1 MARQLAAFLK
11 GFSFFEY
18 MCEQTIRGRCNVI
31 DITPDPEWEL
41 APFNESGHAQEAT
54 PE

>member
-1 MARQLAAFLK
+1 M
-11 GFSFFEY
+11 
-18 MCEQTIRGRCNVI
+18 I

-54 PE
+54 PERCLQWQSTILTGRVNT